1 MAVDF
6 ISNPPSSQ
14 CTQQLTYAWE
24 SAREIFFKVDDVA
37 LLQKAAKRCR
47 KFGRY
52 EAYVTASYRRD
63 NASSPEVCYHFDD
76 NEFL

>member
-1 MAVDF
+1 MMRSMR
-6 ISNPPSSQ
+6 SNWTTTRIRRS
-14 CTQQLTYAWE
+14 T
-24 SAREIFFKVDDVA
+24 FFKVDDVA